1 MSLYNILKKLTL
13 STKVTLDK
21 AHYQLLML
29 PCRSLQF
36 LKSKESLMMPSS
48 MSKLLQTLM
57 EVSMVMTV
65 KLQ

>member
-1 MSLYNILKKLTL
+1 MNLYNILKKLTL
-13 STKVTLDK
+13 STRVTLDK
-21 AHYQLLML
+21 APYLQLML

-36 LKSKESLMMPSS
+36 LKNKESLMMPSS

-65 KLQ
+65 K